1 LHTLT
6 NAWQER
12 IAIRTLKG
20 RPISRGQAEGEAL
33 VTNQSISFL
42 GSIDPDTGVVVE
54 KGHELEGKDVTG
66 KVLVFPSGKGST
78 VGSYVMYQLKKNG
91 TAPAAVINR
100 SAEPIV
106 AVGAII
112 SDIPMVDSTEPDAI
126 DIIRTGDRV
135 RVDGTLG
142 AVDIL

>member
-1 LHTLT
+1 MHTLT

>member
-1 LHTLT
+1 MV
-6 NAWQER
+6 
-12 IAIRTLKG
+12 IRTLKG

-78 VGSYVMYQLKKNG
+78 VGSYVMYQLKKNK

-112 SDIPMVDSTEPDAI
+112 SDIPMVDSTKPDAV

-135 RVDGTLG
+135 RVDGTRG
-142 AVDIL
+142 AVYIL

>member
-1 LHTLT
+1 MHILT

-112 SDIPMVDSTEPDAI
+112 SDIPMVDSTEPDAV
-126 DIIRTGDRV
+126 DIIRTGDQV
-135 RVDGTLG
+135 RVDGTRG
-142 AVDIL
+142 AVYIL

>member
-1 LHTLT
+1 
-6 NAWQER
+6 
-12 IAIRTLKG
+12 
-20 RPISRGQAEGEAL
+20 L

-126 DIIRTGDRV
+126 DTIRTGDRV
-135 RVDGTLG
+135 RVDGTRG

>member
-1 LHTLT
+1 M
-6 NAWQER
+6 
-12 IAIRTLKG
+12 IRTLKG

-42 GSIDPDTGVVVE
+42 GSIDPATGVVVE
-54 KGHELEGKDVTG
+54 KGHELEGKYVTG

-112 SDIPMVDSTEPDAI
+112 SDIPMVDSTEPDAV

-135 RVDGTLG
+135 RVDGTSG
-142 AVDIL
+142 AVYIL